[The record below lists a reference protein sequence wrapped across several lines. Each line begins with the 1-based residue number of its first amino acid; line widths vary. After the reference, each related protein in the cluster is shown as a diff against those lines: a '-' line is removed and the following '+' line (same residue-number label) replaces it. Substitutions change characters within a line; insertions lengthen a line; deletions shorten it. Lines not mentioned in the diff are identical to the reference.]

1 MELRKVQKRD
11 PNLYWHDIEFKEL
24 KNGDIFRMFESTGG
38 PVLDKNGNWEFV
50 ANCDAY
56 LNEDGIWTIE
66 IM

>member
-24 KNGDIFRMFESTGG
+24 KNGDIFRMFEPTGE

-56 LNEDGIWTIE
+56 LNKNGIWTIE
-66 IM
+66 IL